1 MFFGLKLKNAAI
13 ALLGSAILAFG
24 MYHVHSFAQITEGG
38 QLGLTLLL
46 QHWFSLSPAISSF
59 VFNVV
64 FFFIGWRTF
73 GKTFIACS
81 AVCTA
86 GFSLTF
92 WICEQFPPL
101 WPELVQYPLLAAL
114 LGAVFVGVGTG
125 LCVRVGGAPSG
136 DDALVMSIGHRFHIK
151 LEYIYITFDVAV
163 MLLSLTYIPIKRILF
178 SLLSASLSSWLLGRI
193 QVIFIQAEKS

>member
-1 MFFGLKLKNAAI
+1 MLFGLKPKNAVV
-13 ALLGSAILAFG
+13 ALIGSAILAFG

-46 QHWFSLSPAISSF
+46 QHWFSLSPAITSF

-64 FFFIGWRTF
+64 FFFIGWKTF
-73 GKTFIACS
+73 GKTFLACS

-92 WICEQFPPL
+92 RLCEQFPPL
-101 WPELVQYPLLAAL
+101 WPELIHYPLLAAL
-114 LGAVFVGVGTG
+114 LGAIFVGVGTG

-136 DDALVMSIGHRFHIK
+136 DDALVMSIGHRLHIK

-163 MLLSLTYIPIKRILF
+163 MLLALTYIPVKRILF
-178 SLLSASLSSWLLGRI
+178 SLLSASLSSWLIGRI
-193 QVIFIQAEKS
+193 QAIPNRSKKS